1 MRVSRVCARGGALL
15 SGSPQPGRG
24 RACWQAW
31 CRNRADVRHL
41 SWGTMG
47 AHRRTNPE
55 RLPGGGSVRLKWK
68 QRAGAVQVATKAKE
82 VTEDPPPPCVS
93 PHPTPTH
100 CSPRMEKGKPCTGSW
115 GLAPA
120 LCLFLQWQQWL
131 WSPLARSTASLSL
144 LQPPPGGWAGGY
156 HTQPTGAPGR

>member
-1 MRVSRVCARGGALL
+1 MVCWSGGGGRIHRQDLCPQIQEMQTDRQAQQNREGEVRVSRVCARGEALL

-55 RLPGGGSVRLKWK
+55 RLPGGGSIRLKWK

-100 CSPRMEKGKPCTGSW
+100 CSPRMEKEKPCTGS
-115 GLAPA
+115 
-120 LCLFLQWQQWL
+120 
-131 WSPLARSTASLSL
+131 
-144 LQPPPGGWAGGY
+144 
-156 HTQPTGAPGR
+156 